1 MAQSETALGVRVVVD
16 MSTVEFIDSSGVSA
30 VLMAVKRA
38 KDAGVVLAVRNP
50 APRVRRVFEVLAI
63 DAVLFIEGSR

>member
-38 KDAGVVLAVRNP
+38 KDAGVVLTVRNP